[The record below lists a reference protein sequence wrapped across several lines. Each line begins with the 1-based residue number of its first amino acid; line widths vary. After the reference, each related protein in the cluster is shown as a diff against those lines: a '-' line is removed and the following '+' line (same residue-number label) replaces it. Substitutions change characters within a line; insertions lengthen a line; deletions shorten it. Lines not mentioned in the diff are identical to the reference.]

1 MACHVEINIF
11 LSKGSNVMMQ
21 CVTCNKLSLF
31 APKQGEKKN
40 LDFLQRQDTNSCTKV
55 IQWNIAKHGLCLLE
69 LFQNTNSSLA

>member
-1 MACHVEINIF
+1 MACRVELNIF

-31 APKQGEKKN
+31 APKHGEKKI
-40 LDFLQRQDTNSCTKV
+40 LDFLQRQDTNSYTKV

-69 LFQNTNSSLA
+69 LFQNINSNVA